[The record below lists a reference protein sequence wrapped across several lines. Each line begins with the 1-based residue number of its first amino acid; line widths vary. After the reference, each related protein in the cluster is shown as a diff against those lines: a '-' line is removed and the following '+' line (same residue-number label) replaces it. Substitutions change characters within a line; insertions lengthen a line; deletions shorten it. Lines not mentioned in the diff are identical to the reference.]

1 MMRSLNFKWLLLLYG
16 MVMALS
22 PLYAQDGNLDS
33 LERVLRNSAD
43 DTIKVHLLYEIGYT
57 KADINLDSA
66 LACYQAAYDLS
77 RKLNFSWG
85 EIKYYGFMTAGLN
98 AKGDFEMAL
107 ALNKEGLAKC
117 ISKKCTALLPN
128 QYINVANDFI
138 FLEQYDSSI
147 AYFIEAKKIY
157 EQIRDTSGLSFI
169 YANMAEVYANQNR
182 KQDAVKYATISVQLL
197 EGRPKDRT
205 YRNMVFNLGRDE
217 YDVRDYSKALQHF
230 EEAKQLAV
238 AAQDDY
244 LLALIAN
251 AYFDY
256 YLHIGEF
263 SKMPGYAD
271 EFYRLVEPMQSDLL
285 TATGWQLRAIAAFYN
300 LNYSEAETCNNSALQ
315 LFLKSDDRIV
325 LKEVYLLKSTLAL
338 VKDKDISSYHHYL
351 NLSDSLLQAS
361 IDENLLK
368 NSQELE
374 KKYETEKKEQQL
386 KIQAAELSRKQFQN
400 AVLIGIVVV
409 LALLIALS
417 ALVFYN
423 RQQVQQKEKEI
434 QRQRILQL
442 EQEKQLTATQ
452 AVLKGQDEERS
463 RLAKD
468 LHDGLGGLLSGIK
481 FSFATMKDNMV
492 MTAESHQAFE
502 RSMDMLDTSIK
513 ELRRVAHNMM
523 PESLLK
529 FGLDAALNDLC
540 LHLSSAGAVKANYQ
554 SIGLKNVSVNRDIAL
569 NVYRIV
575 QELLNNVVKHAAATE
590 VLVQATYGD
599 GAFSITVEDNGRG
612 FDTTTQAKGV
622 GWESIRN
629 RVAYLKGSVDVQS
642 TSGKGTSVFIEFKV

>member
-1 MMRSLNFKWLLLLYG
+1 MIRSLSFNWLLLLCG
-16 MVMALS
+16 MVMALG

-33 LERVLRNSAD
+33 LERVLRSSAN
-43 DTIKVHLLYEIGYT
+43 DTNKVHLLYEIGYT
-57 KADINLDSA
+57 KADMNLDSA

-77 RKLNFSWG
+77 RSLNFTWG

-98 AKGDFEMAL
+98 AKGEFERAL
-107 ALNKEGLAKC
+107 ALNKEGLTKC
-117 ISKKCTALLPN
+117 ISKNCEALLPN

-157 EQIRDTSGLSFI
+157 ERIKDTSGLAFI
-169 YANMAEVYANQNR
+169 YANIAEVYANQNR

-197 EGRPKDRT
+197 AGQPKDRT

-217 YDVRDYSKALQHF
+217 YDVRDYTKALQHF
-230 EEAKQLAV
+230 DEARQLAL
-238 AAQDDY
+238 AAKDDY

-263 SKMPGYAD
+263 KKMPAYAD
-271 EFYRLVEPMQSDLL
+271 EFYQLVEPMQSDLL

-300 LNYSEAETCNNSALQ
+300 LNYNEAEKYNNNALQ

-361 IDENLLK
+361 IDENQLK

-386 KIQAAELSRKQFQN
+386 KIQAAELSRKNLQN
-400 AVLIGIVVV
+400 GALAAAVVV
-409 LALLIALS
+409 LILLGILLGYA
-417 ALVFYN
+417 FYN
-423 RQQVQQKEKEI
+423 RQQLNKRQKEI
-434 QRQRILQL
+434 QQQRIAQL
-442 EQEKQLTATQ
+442 EQEKQLAATQ
-452 AVLKGQDEERS
+452 AVLKGQDEERT

-468 LHDGLGGLLSGIK
+468 LHDGLGGMLSGIK
-481 FSFATMKDNMV
+481 FSFGNMKDNMV

-540 LHLSSAGAVKANYQ
+540 LQLNSTGVVKATYQ
-554 SIGLKNVSVNRDIAL
+554 SIGLKSVSVNRDIAL

-575 QELLNNVVKHAAATE
+575 QELLNNIMKHAAATE
-590 VLVQATYGD
+590 VLVQTTYGD
-599 GAFSITVEDNGRG
+599 NAFSITVEDNGRG
-612 FDTTTQAKGV
+612 FDARAQTKGV

-629 RVAYLKGSVDVQS
+629 RVAYLKGTVDVQS
-642 TSGKGTSVFIEFKV
+642 AAGKGTSVFIEFKV